1 VAIRHVE
8 PYSDEWRHQPRRY
21 VSRVVDAL
29 GAEALEWWEGP
40 YEPREVVIRLADG
53 SGLVWDEESGWR
65 LGGFVSGEPGARTE
79 LTRVRYLGGGLLP
92 RPEQVPGLLR
102 DARAGLGASTA
113 FRPCYRSHRNCRDG
127 FDVALDYYAV
137 SAGATGA
144 LSGSR

>member
-1 VAIRHVE
+1 MTRRAGRGIRSSPVGLLTAAFSLLSGHKGVPSVAIRHVE

-53 SGLVWDEESGWR
+53 AGLVWDEESGWR

-79 LTRVRYLGGGLLP
+79 LTRVRYLGGGL
-92 RPEQVPGLLR
+92 
-102 DARAGLGASTA
+102 
-113 FRPCYRSHRNCRDG
+113 
-127 FDVALDYYAV
+127 
-137 SAGATGA
+137 
-144 LSGSR
+144 